1 MNYLGIFENMQSA
14 ETSFFVIAGLLV
26 VAAIICIILC
36 ISYLNCKNDLLKT
49 RGQLEDAIF
58 KSRNAL
64 SDKQELEETIIFVR
78 NQLEKEQVKSQN
90 LSDKLAEKLVIEQQ
104 MQEKLDTAAGEL
116 TMYKEL
122 EAKKKL
128 ERAKKAAETRK
139 KNKEK
144 NQQSVEKVVD

>member
-1 MNYLGIFENMQSA
+1 
-14 ETSFFVIAGLLV
+14 
-26 VAAIICIILC
+26 
-36 ISYLNCKNDLLKT
+36 
-49 RGQLEDAIF
+49 
-58 KSRNAL
+58 
-64 SDKQELEETIIFVR
+64 
-78 NQLEKEQVKSQN
+78 
-90 LSDKLAEKLVIEQQ
+90 